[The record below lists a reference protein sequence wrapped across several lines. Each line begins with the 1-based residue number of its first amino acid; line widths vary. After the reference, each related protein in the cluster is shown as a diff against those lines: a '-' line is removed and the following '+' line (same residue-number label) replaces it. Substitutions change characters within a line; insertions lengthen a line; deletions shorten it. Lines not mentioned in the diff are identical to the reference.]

1 MKQFARTLLALALT
15 LLVLAGCARNAQAA
29 WKEQYDLGMRLLSEQ
44 SYEEAILAFREAIR
58 VDPKREE
65 AYIGLADVYLAQGDA
80 AAALAAVEEGIAQ
93 CGESENLTAKRDEV
107 QAAADANGEPQATPE
122 PEEGGY
128 PLTDEQ
134 AAANLTGEDPFWT
147 EDLGEGVFFAPGT
160 TLEQVA
166 AAGLELDTSVEDW
179 MAQQEPMIGSGA
191 ITAMPIRMA
200 DPQISVYI
208 ATEDQDLALVSVNND
223 AQIEGPRGLTIGTD
237 AAEALNRFYCADE
250 AVLADPAAVFADM
263 QTRAAAG
270 EEVSVP
276 LYQFSDTDWGR
287 LAVSGDAIRADYHT
301 EGMIL
306 CVYFKEGAVSSF
318 YVAYGP
324 LAG

>member
-1 MKQFARTLLALALT
+1 MKKILRTLLALALT
-15 LLVLAGCARNAQAA
+15 LAVLAGCSRNAQAA

-93 CGESENLTAKRDEV
+93 CGESDALTAKREEA
-107 QAAADANGEPQATPE
+107 QAAADENGEPQAE

-128 PLTDEQ
+128 PLTEEQ
-134 AAANLTGEDPFWT
+134 AAANQTGEDPFWT

-166 AAGLELDTSVEDW
+166 AAGLELDTSMEDW
-179 MAQQEPMIGSGA
+179 MAQQAPLIGSGA

-200 DPQISVYI
+200 DPQISVYV
-208 ATEDQDLALVSVNND
+208 ATENQDLALVAVNSD
-223 AQIEGPRGLTIGTD
+223 TQIEGPRGLTIGTE

-250 AVLADPAAVFADM
+250 TVLADPAAVFADM

-276 LYQFSDTDWGR
+276 LYQISDTDWGR

-306 CVYFKEGAVSSF
+306 CVYFREGAVSSF